1 MDGGFIMKNSEDS
14 YEILVIYCYQSC
26 SNFDLRRRLYR
37 ERVRCAGRWIND
49 RRIGFYFGQITP
61 KASNMDR
68 TAEVI
73 PRQNDMANLI
83 LDVHK
88 QINGYERSSTPSQ
101 S

>member
-1 MDGGFIMKNSEDS
+1 
-14 YEILVIYCYQSC
+14 
-26 SNFDLRRRLYR
+26 
-37 ERVRCAGRWIND
+37 
-49 RRIGFYFGQITP
+49 
-61 KASNMDR
+61 MDR